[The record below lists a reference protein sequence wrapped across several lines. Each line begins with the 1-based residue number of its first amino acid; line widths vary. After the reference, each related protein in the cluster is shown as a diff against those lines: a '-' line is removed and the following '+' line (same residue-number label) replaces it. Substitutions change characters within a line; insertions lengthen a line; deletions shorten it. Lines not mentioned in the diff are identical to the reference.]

1 MSKIVLL
8 NEFLSIRK
16 KIKNKKI
23 VFTNGCFDILH
34 SGHVKYLEQAKG
46 LGDILIIGINSDDSV
61 RKLKGDSRPIN
72 TLNDRAYVLSGLTI
86 VDYIIAF
93 DELTPL
99 KLISQVLPDILVKGG
114 DYKIDEI
121 VGNDFVE
128 KNGGIV
134 KTVPYLDGASTT
146 DIINKIKEMTW

>member
-1 MSKIVLL
+1 MSKILLL

-146 DIINKIKEMTW
+146 DIINKIKEMT

>member
-1 MSKIVLL
+1 MV
-8 NEFLSIRK
+8 
-16 KIKNKKI
+16 
-23 VFTNGCFDILH
+23 VDILH

-99 KLISQVLPDILVKGG
+99 KLISQVLPDILQRV
-114 DYKIDEI
+114 EI
-121 VGNDFVE
+121 
-128 KNGGIV
+128 
-134 KTVPYLDGASTT
+134 
-146 DIINKIKEMTW
+146 IKLMRLLVMIL

>member
-61 RKLKGDSRPIN
+61 RELKGDSRPIN
-72 TLNDRAYVLSGLTI
+72 TLNDRAFVLSGLNV

-114 DYKIDEI
+114 DYKIDDI

-134 KTVPYLDGASTT
+134 ETVPYLDGVSTT
-146 DIINKIKEMTW
+146 DIINKIKEMT

>member
-8 NEFLSIRK
+8 NEILSIRK

-146 DIINKIKEMTW
+146 DIINKIKEMT

>member
-134 KTVPYLDGASTT
+134 KTVPFLDGASTT
-146 DIINKIKEMTW
+146 DIINKIKEMT

>member
-146 DIINKIKEMTW
+146 DIINKIKEMT

>member
-61 RKLKGDSRPIN
+61 RKLKGDSRPIT
-72 TLNDRAYVLSGLTI
+72 TLNDRAFVLSGLTV

-134 KTVPYLDGASTT
+134 KTVPYLDGVSTT
-146 DIINKIKEMTW
+146 DIINKIKEMT

>member
-1 MSKIVLL
+1 MSKILLL

-134 KTVPYLDGASTT
+134 KTVPFLDGASTT
-146 DIINKIKEMTW
+146 DIINKIKEMT